1 MGLIML
7 GWDRNGFK
15 KGHLNTV
22 DHILHTCMIYLPQ
35 CQLSVFQDRSRKN
48 LKLPAGCKKLN

>member
-35 CQLSVFQDRSRKN
+35 CQLSVFQDRPRKKF
-48 LKLPAGCKKLN
+48 KLPAG